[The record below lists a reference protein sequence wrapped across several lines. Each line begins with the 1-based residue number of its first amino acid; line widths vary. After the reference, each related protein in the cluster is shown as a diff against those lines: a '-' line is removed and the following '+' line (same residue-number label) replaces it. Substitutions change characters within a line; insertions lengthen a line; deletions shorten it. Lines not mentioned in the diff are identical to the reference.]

1 MQEEW
6 IMVLRYGFR
15 LYVDTRVTEI
25 YLQGAQI
32 LSNQVS
38 TVVHDLE
45 QKRVDYFKT
54 TEKLKKEKENNIKAF
69 KVFID

>member
-6 IMVLRYGFR
+6 IMVLRFGFR
-15 LYVDTRVTEI
+15 LYVDTKLTEI